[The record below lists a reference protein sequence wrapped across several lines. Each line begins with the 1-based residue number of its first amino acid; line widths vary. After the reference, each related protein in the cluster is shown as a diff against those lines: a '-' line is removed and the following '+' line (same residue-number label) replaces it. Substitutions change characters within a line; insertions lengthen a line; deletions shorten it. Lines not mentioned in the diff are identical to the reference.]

1 MFFNLSKNICM
12 KNNPLKTCEIV
23 CTACTNPGFS
33 QGSYSLCMTVF
44 FTVASLLNCLQ
55 QLRQENHHLEEHI
68 NMLTSR
74 RDQLLAVNARLSHAP
89 AVVTNS
95 LAPGLAAGHLGSV
108 ARGPGMQGRSPR
120 VVNNALGHVET
131 NNTQVGLCFFL
142 YWTS

>member
-1 MFFNLSKNICM
+1 M
-12 KNNPLKTCEIV
+12 NPVFSRIV
-23 CTACTNPGFS
+23 CVGCDVTV
-33 QGSYSLCMTVF
+33 VF

-108 ARGPGMQGRSPR
+108 VRGVGVTGRSPR

-131 NNTQVGLCFFL
+131 NNTQVGLWFL
-142 YWTS
+142 PLLCELPIGVLTQTCAVIRYVK